1 MQVSQIAELD
11 THAVI
16 GGAKAKAFFMS
27 DSAEFFTILS
37 DTLYRDKKLA
47 VVREVVCN
55 AWDAHIMVGKTDL
68 PIEISLT
75 EEELIIKDFGPGIA
89 DAKMHPTYCGYGVS
103 TKVKDDTQTGGFGL
117 GCKAPFAYSDHF
129 TVTSCHE
136 GWRSVY
142 AISRG
147 GVDTDGKPG
156 LIRMVKVASD
166 ETGITVSIPVKD
178 RNDKFEFERLVTRVV
193 RQGGI
198 KAKLNDAELPT
209 YDLAAVDKTGYG
221 LVFDHTLSESSV
233 YVRYGAV
240 LYPLSTEDPTLSAM
254 TKTFSSGTDL
264 TLILSAPPGS
274 VGVTPSREAL
284 SYSEKTV
291 ATLKGL
297 LERVTKEITANKEK
311 AIRVLADRIIAARTD
326 KFVPSDMSR
335 NSLDVIKPAFCAD
348 PFEVAV
354 NIVMTAIEQRSYER
368 LNAFRPTEAIR
379 RKALLKAA
387 MRKHRDDRRV
397 FRRLA
402 GSCKGSMERFEV
414 GYGYAPD
421 TTRLLIRMA
430 SRLGILKQVSRFGV
444 RYDWDDEYAVER
456 SKYGIH
462 AFPKCAAPFTD
473 KPKLVLVRG
482 REQASGY
489 LSRLSN
495 DNRAKTAFIT
505 VRNMKPAKIEEIK
518 AAAKHYEFE
527 IEVLDITPPARA
539 PKKPKVEKPKEKFYE
554 LAATQSENHLSSKH
568 PLIDYAPVFI
578 DMKTSVINPEWYKP
592 EVREI
597 LKRRKEILAVYPTV
611 ALAHGQAQKKALI
624 AAGSRELCDI
634 LPEDFL
640 ALKDTPAVRFAII
653 AGTGRLVKSDYGRSV
668 TALACTLA
676 ECDMRYAKILAGQRM
691 VVTAEEKHVH
701 RLIKLHG
708 KIYSVMKVDS
718 PSSKATTHVHD
729 LIVKAV
735 KEQLKDDFLYL
746 KPIANLWGY
755 RGGDDSVEFN
765 EDMVEMI
772 RFLQRHRC
780 KSLLNTK
787 FQPMKEAA

>member
-55 AWDAHIMVGKTDL
+55 AWDAHIMVGKTSL

-178 RNDKFEFERLVTRVV
+178 RNDRIEFERLIKRVV

-198 KAKLNDAELPT
+198 KAKLNDVELPT
-209 YDLAAVDKTGYG
+209 YDLAAIDKTGYG

-240 LYPLSTEDPTLSAM
+240 LYPLTTEDPTLSAM
-254 TKTFSSGTDL
+254 TKTFSSGTDM

-284 SYSEKTV
+284 SYSERTV
-291 ATLKGL
+291 ATLKGM

-311 AIRVLADRIIAARTD
+311 AVRVLADRIIAARTD
-326 KFVPSDMSR
+326 KFVPGDMSW
-335 NSLDVIKPAFCAD
+335 NHHEDIKPAFCAD
-348 PFEVAV
+348 PFEVAINV
-354 NIVMTAIEQRSYER
+354 VRTAIEQRHYGRNSTFQ
-368 LNAFRPTEAIR
+368 LTDTVR
-379 RKALLKAA
+379 RKALIKAA

-402 GSCKGSMERFEV
+402 GSKNGNMERFET
-414 GYGYAPD
+414 GYGHAPD

-430 SRLGILKQVSRFGV
+430 SRLGIIKQVCRFGG
-444 RYDWDDEYAVER
+444 RKEWDDGYGR
-456 SKYGIH
+456 TKYGVH
-462 AFPKCAAPFTD
+462 AFAKCAAPFTD

-518 AAAKHYEFE
+518 AAAKHYKFE
-527 IEVLDITPPARA
+527 IEVLDIAPPARA

-554 LAATQSENHLSSKH
+554 LAAAQGENHLNSKH

-578 DMKTSVINPEWYKP
+578 DMKTGVINPEWYKP
-592 EVREI
+592 EVRDI
-597 LKRRKEILAVYPTV
+597 LKHRKEILAVYPTV

-653 AGTGRLVKSDYGRSV
+653 AGTGRLVKSDYGLSV
-668 TALACTLA
+668 TALACALA
-676 ECDMRYAKILAGQRM
+676 KCDMRYAKILAGQRM
-691 VVTAEEKHVH
+691 VVTTEEKHAH
-701 RLIKLHG
+701 QLIKLHG
-708 KIYSVMKVDS
+708 KIKYSDIRLDS
-718 PSSKATTHVHD
+718 LSSKATTHVHD

-735 KEQLKDDFLYL
+735 KEQPKDDFLYL

-755 RGGDDSVEFN
+755 RGGEASVEFN
-765 EDMVEMI
+765 EDMVETI
-772 RFLQRHRC
+772 RFLQRRKC